1 VDRVRALYQSKIQV
15 DCTGCE
21 YCLPCPSGV
30 AIPAVFRAY
39 NQAFMIEDLASGQ
52 SSYAWLVKSHED
64 ASLCVECGACEQV
77 CPQHIP
83 IIAKLKDAHTY
94 LG

>member
-1 VDRVRALYQSKIQV
+1 
-15 DCTGCE
+15 
-21 YCLPCPSGV
+21 
-30 AIPAVFRAY
+30 
-39 NQAFMIEDLASGQ
+39 MIEDLASGQ
-52 SSYAWLVKSHED
+52 NSYAWLVKNHED

>member
-1 VDRVRALYQSKIQV
+1 
-15 DCTGCE
+15 
-21 YCLPCPSGV
+21 
-30 AIPAVFRAY
+30 
-39 NQAFMIEDLASGQ
+39 MIEDLASGQ

-83 IIAKLKDAHTY
+83 INAKLKHAHTY
-94 LG
+94 LGLQVAYNAKRPGTTPRPFCVEEKEGTKHAKTPGPTFPAF